1 MQNLVLQPIQ
11 SCQDQLAALAEK
23 DGTTEEEALKKHIL
37 GSQWLGHLL
46 EPSEIAATAIFLA
59 SDDAAAITGESLG
72 VTGGE

>member
-1 MQNLVLQPIQ
+1 M
-11 SCQDQLAALAEK
+11 
-23 DGTTEEEALKKHIL
+23 
-37 GSQWLGHLL
+37 QWLGHLL